1 MAADLSVARTSYS
14 TAIQMGASPKVLLAL
29 FEAGWV
35 ESGWRN
41 IAFGD
46 RDSVGFLQQRP
57 SQGWPNPMDVP
68 TATRSFVT
76 KAQTYERLYP
86 QLTAGQLAQKV
97 QVSAFPAKYDQN
109 EAPARS
115 LLGQV
120 GGSTAGTQSGAGGAV
135 PMSLG
140 GVLGADEIADKAL
153 AGAKE
158 ILLKLGGAGLGL
170 ALISAGLLYMVRDR
184 VAGQTK
190 KAEKVI
196 GKVMGGG

>member
-57 SQGWPNPMDVP
+57 SQGWPNPTDVP

-109 EAPARS
+109 EAQARS

-120 GGSTAGTQSGAGGAV
+120 GGSTAGTQSGAGGYA

>member
-1 MAADLSVARTSYS
+1 MAADLSVARTAYS
-14 TAIQMGASPKVLLAL
+14 TAIQMGARPKVLLAL
-29 FEAGWV
+29 FQAGWV

-41 IAFGD
+41 LNFGD

-57 SQGWPNPMDVP
+57 SQGWPNPTDVP
-68 TATRSFVT
+68 TATRSFVS
-76 KAQTYERLYP
+76 KAQNYERLYP

-97 QVSAFPAKYDQN
+97 QVSAYPAKYDQ
-109 EAPARS
+109 ADPQAKA
-115 LLGQV
+115 LLAQV
-120 GGSTAGTQSGAGGAV
+120 GGSTAGTQSGAGGYT

-140 GVLGADEIADKAL
+140 GVLGADEIASKAL
-153 AGAKE
+153 DGAKE

-170 ALISAGLLYMVRDR
+170 ALIGAGLLYMVRDR